1 MKLTLLKSVGG
12 LKTTKLNARKKL
24 SFKPKLV
31 RDNIPE
37 IINLSG
43 KRCKYS
49 IIEDEQ
55 YSSSLIEKMSEE
67 LGEFAESPCLEE
79 AADMYEVFLAM
90 LDNWKLNKDDVDLV
104 AKIKR
109 NSRGG
114 FSKRVFLESITNSKK
129 NT

>member
-1 MKLTLLKSVGG
+1 M
-12 LKTTKLNARKKL
+12 
-24 SFKPKLV
+24 FKPKLV

-43 KRCKYS
+43 KTCEYS
-49 IIEDEQ
+49 VIEDDQ
-55 YSSSLIEKMSEE
+55 YSLSLIEKMSEE

-79 AADMYEVFLAM
+79 AADIYEVFLAM
-90 LDNWKLNKDDVDLV
+90 LDNWNLKKHDVDLV
-104 AKIKR
+104 ANIKR

-114 FSKRVFLESITNSKK
+114 FSKRIFLESITNSKK